1 MRWFILQKDKL
12 KHAIAGV
19 ALSIVAGLF
28 LCLVAGLIPWTWL
41 QVVIAGVG
49 AAGFGFL
56 VAAVVGAA
64 KEIIWDGFLKR
75 GTPEWLDFL
84 ATCLGGAIGS
94 LILKILGVG

>member
-1 MRWFILQKDKL
+1 VRWFILQKDKL

-64 KEIIWDGFLKR
+64 KEIIWDWLLKK
-75 GTPEWLDFL
+75 GTPELLDFV
-84 ATCLGGAIGS
+84 ATVAGGVLGAV
-94 LILKILGVG
+94 ILHAAR

>member
-1 MRWFILQKDKL
+1 MIFKQDKL
-12 KHAIAGV
+12 KHLLAGIGI
-19 ALSIVAGLF
+19 S
-28 LCLVAGLIPWTWL
+28 LVFGVQFSPLIGLITAA
-41 QVVIAGVG
+41 IVG
-49 AAGFGFL
+49 AL
-56 VAAVVGAA
+56 